1 MLFDEVPLSIFKRGG
16 SAGRLAPP
24 NIYTFY
30 MSYMDISSPPPK
42 ATLVA
47 ASRSDSSG
55 QLELDGRDGL

>member
-1 MLFDEVPLSIFKRGG
+1 MGG

-30 MSYMDISSPPPK
+30 MDISSPPPK
-42 ATLVA
+42 AALVA
-47 ASRSDSSG
+47 ASRSDSQC

>member
-1 MLFDEVPLSIFKRGG
+1 MGG

-42 ATLVA
+42 AALVA
-47 ASRSDSSG
+47 ASRSYFQS
-55 QLELDGRDGL
+55 QLELDG